1 MARPVLLIVRD
12 GWGLRRRQD
21 GNATVL
27 AHTPQQDRWVA
38 ERECC
43 LLDAS
48 GVAVGLPVGQ
58 MGNSEVGHLN
68 LGAGRV
74 VWQESARVSQAAAD
88 GSLGAHPELQATVSQ
103 LRETGGRLHLIGLLG
118 PGGVHSFDAHLYA
131 ILASC
136 AAGGIDPYLHIIT
149 DGRDTPPRSAL
160 RFCQELRQEL
170 EGIGVGRPCT
180 LSGRYYAMDRDRRW
194 PRTRKYVDALVARAG
209 DCAATAEDA
218 IQSAYDS
225 GTSDEFIP
233 PAVLAEGEGG
243 ELRAGDAVL
252 LLNFRADRMRQL
264 ARALTAPDSLRAETA
279 FADLLMPPLRVLSM
293 TQYDNSLPAQV
304 LFPQE
309 ILGDTLA
316 ETIAAAG
323 LRQFHA
329 AETEKYPH
337 VTYFFNGRAEAPFP
351 GEERQIIPS
360 PAVATYDQQPRMSAD
375 ELTEALLVRIEQGED
390 DFTLVNFANPDMVG
404 HTGDLAAAVAACECV
419 DDCAGRLVRA
429 MGARGGIS
437 IVTADHGNAETM
449 VEPLTGEPHTYHTT
463 NPVELFVLGG
473 GEVSLAPRGSL
484 ADVAPTVLNLL
495 GLASPE
501 VMTGRS
507 LILGQR

>member
-12 GWGLRRRQD
+12 GWGLRRRVD
-21 GNATVL
+21 GNAIAL
-27 AHTPQQDRWVA
+27 AHTPQQDRWAA

-68 LGAGRV
+68 LGGGRV
-74 VWQESARVSQAAAD
+74 VWQESARVSLAAAD
-88 GSLGAHPELQATVSQ
+88 GSLAAHPDLQASFVQ

-118 PGGVHSFDAHLYA
+118 PGGVHNLDAHLYA
-131 ILASC
+131 ILAAC
-136 AAGGIDPYLHIIT
+136 AAGGIDPFLHIIT
-149 DGRDTPPRSAL
+149 DGRDTPPRSAF
-160 RFCQELRQEL
+160 RFCRELRQQL
-170 EGIGVGRPCT
+170 EGIGVGQPCT

-194 PRTRKYVDALVARAG
+194 PRTRQYVDALVALTG
-209 DCAATAEDA
+209 DRAATAEDA
-218 IQSAYDS
+218 IQGAYDS
-225 GTSDEFIP
+225 GTNDEFIP
-233 PAVLAEGEGG
+233 PAVLAEGAGG

-264 ARALTAPDSLRAETA
+264 ARALTAPDSLRAEAA
-279 FADLLMPPLRVLSM
+279 FADVVMPPLRVLSM
-293 TQYDNSLPAQV
+293 TQYDDSLPAQV

-309 ILGDTLA
+309 ILRDTLA

-360 PAVATYDQQPRMSAD
+360 PAVATYDQQPRMSAE
-375 ELTEALLVRIEQGED
+375 ELTEALLARIEQGAD

-404 HTGDLAAAVAACECV
+404 HTGDLAAAMAACECV
-419 DDCAGRLVRA
+419 DACAGRLVAA
-429 MGARGGIS
+429 MAARGGVS

-449 VEPLTGEPHTYHTT
+449 VEPLTREPHTYHTT
-463 NPVELFVLGG
+463 NPVELFVLCA
-473 GEVSLAPRGSL
+473 GEISLAPRGSL
-484 ADVAPTVLNLL
+484 ADVAPTVLDLM
-495 GLASPE
+495 GLAVPA

-507 LILGQR
+507 LIFGER